1 MRAQG
6 DTQRMLTIRSE
17 GVKCDFKCE
26 VSRGPDLSLANFAQD
41 LFCRYRGVSSS
52 GDRHSDN
59 NVIGTC
65 SYCLR
70 RSGDSRLVIAAS
82 TGSIMLCSPPAVMLV
97 AWFRARPDTRRYDQ
111 EIFAAS
117 LADVAGFLHRGDYT
131 I

>member
-1 MRAQG
+1 MRAKG
-6 DTQRMLTIRSE
+6 DTKGMLTNRSE

-52 GDRHSDN
+52 GDRPSDN

-70 RSGDSRLVIAAS
+70 RSGVSSLVIAAGS
-82 TGSIMLCSPPAVMLV
+82 GSIMLCS
-97 AWFRARPDTRRYDQ
+97 Q
-111 EIFAAS
+111 I
-117 LADVAGFLHRGDYT
+117 GRGHV
-131 I
+131 